1 MPSITILWSTKRGD
15 RSDDEYQS
23 RYDYS
28 HLVLFICVCV
38 YLYMYGLCLDCF
50 EESTIS
56 RDFACESRIGLDGNI
71 D

>member
-1 MPSITILWSTKRGD
+1 MTNARVVMIILI
-15 RSDDEYQS
+15 
-23 RYDYS
+23 
-28 HLVLFICVCV
+28 LFCLYVCV